1 MAEDGRVI
9 APELVVPPCAGG
21 NIVDGPALEWLATQ
35 AEPRIWI
42 SDGAVTGINDVDYA
56 ALSAEA
62 MRVQMS
68 GRILRLDNLA
78 EAARHFARSP
88 RVA

>member
-1 MAEDGRVI
+1 MAQPWSGSP
-9 APELVVPPCAGG
+9 PE
-21 NIVDGPALEWLATQ
+21 

-42 SDGAVTGINDVDYA
+42 SDGVVTGVNDVDYA

-62 MRVQMS
+62 MRVLMT
-68 GRILRLDNLA
+68 GKILRLDNLA